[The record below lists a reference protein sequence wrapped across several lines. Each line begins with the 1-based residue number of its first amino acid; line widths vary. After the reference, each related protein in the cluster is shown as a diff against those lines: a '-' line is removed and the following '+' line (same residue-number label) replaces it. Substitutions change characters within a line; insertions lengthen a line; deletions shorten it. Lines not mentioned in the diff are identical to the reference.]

1 MVGSCVYRQWP
12 EIERHLAVVPIHT
25 LTASWFPQCISPA
38 QSCMLSLT
46 LGLFSRLLCSDSS
59 PSQPRL
65 ADRIACFIQSER
77 YLKPPVPFKVPN
89 DGITPTWVLKL
100 CQRGF
105 LGIIIP

>member
-1 MVGSCVYRQWP
+1 
-12 EIERHLAVVPIHT
+12 
-25 LTASWFPQCISPA
+25 
-38 QSCMLSLT
+38 MLSCT
-46 LGLFSRLLCSDSS
+46 LGLFSTCLQSAQTAL
-59 PSQPRL
+59 PPQPRL
-65 ADRIACFIQSER
+65 ADRIACFIQSEW